1 MMQGEWIHKGEKW
14 KQEELLRPLEVQ
26 AEDEGGFFQS
36 KGDDLKRGQ
45 GSEWWGQNG
54 IEIEVQVLESNSLG
68 SSSQFQHRWW
78 DL

>member
-14 KQEELLRPLEVQ
+14 KQEELLRLLEVQ

-45 GSEWWGQNG
+45 GFEWWGQNG

-68 SSSQFQHRWW
+68 SASQFQHR
-78 DL
+78 